1 MNVNLMVSPLALRLL
16 NGLLEVFT
24 PGSSSYRLHPLM
36 VLGFISIVSV
46 VLFLVDYTVLLVL
59 LGCLATILS
68 IIRGVR
74 VLAKTAMYSLIFTS
88 PYILSALVI
97 QWLSGFWDIYL
108 VLTGFLR
115 MLSLILLSTIAL
127 SLIDLVWLVKTVSR
141 ISPSLGVLLAL
152 SFKLTHMISLN
163 AKLLLELYN
172 VNLGVTSKARR
183 ILLVTRATT
192 YLSFNTMLSF
202 MEAFYTRKHLILKR
216 RQ

>member
-1 MNVNLMVSPLALRLL
+1 MNVSLMVSPLALRLL

-36 VLGFISIVSV
+36 VLGFTSIVSV

>member
-1 MNVNLMVSPLALRLL
+1 MNASLMVSPLALRLL

-36 VLGFISIVSV
+36 VLGFTSIVSV